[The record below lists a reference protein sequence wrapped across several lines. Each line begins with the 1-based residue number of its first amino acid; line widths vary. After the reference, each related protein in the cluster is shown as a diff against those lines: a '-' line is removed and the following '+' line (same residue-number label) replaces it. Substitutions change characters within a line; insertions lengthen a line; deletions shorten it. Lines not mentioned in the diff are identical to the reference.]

1 MIDQSIDD
9 CLKLLNFEFF
19 SYNENIK
26 EDHRLPM
33 ILNNNN
39 AQLNRPLNIE
49 GNRIANIIKN
59 SINDLQNIKNSE
71 RSNKIKEL
79 TKLYR
84 VGKSNNL

>member
-1 MIDQSIDD
+1 
-9 CLKLLNFEFF
+9 
-19 SYNENIK
+19 
-26 EDHRLPM
+26 M

-49 GNRIANIIKN
+49 GNRIANIIKS

-84 VGKSNNL
+84 VGKSNNLRRL